1 MIDGIAFRAKADILK
16 PNMIIDLKTT
26 TGVKD
31 FRYSAD
37 KYSYDLQAYLYKK
50 MFGVDHFIFV
60 AIDKGSLDIAI
71 FECSDE
77 FYAKGEAKLEQA
89 ISNYKY
95 FFGEE
100 DMDLN
105 QYVLR
110 GIL

>member
-1 MIDGIAFRAKADILK
+1 
-16 PNMIIDLKTT
+16 MIIDLKTT

-50 MFGVDHFIFV
+50 MFGVDDFLFV

-77 FYAKGEAKLEQA
+77 FYAKGEAKLQQA

-110 GIL
+110 GVL

>member
-1 MIDGIAFRAKADILK
+1 
-16 PNMIIDLKTT
+16 
-26 TGVKD
+26 
-31 FRYSAD
+31 
-37 KYSYDLQAYLYKK
+37 
-50 MFGVDHFIFV
+50 MFGVDDFLFV

-77 FYAKGEAKLEQA
+77 FYSKGEAKLEQA